1 MVLLMF
7 ASLVGASL
15 TFLFLW
21 PWGGL
26 LASAAA
32 PFGGSLFT
40 LVAGIFLAM
49 RRSKP
54 EERFEAVPDETDAMV
69 AALRQA
75 AAMGRRYEPAPVVAE
90 EAACPAAASVRD
102 TMSAGPLSGR
112 TYTSASAR

>member
-90 EAACPAAASVRD
+90 EAA
-102 TMSAGPLSGR
+102 
-112 TYTSASAR
+112 